1 MIRLPPRSNLTDTT
15 FPFTTLFLSDTG
27 RNRPEL
33 TENILEMLQWLGLGW
48 DGEPTYQSQRFDS
61 YTAAADRLLA
71 DGRAYWCD
79 CTAEEVQA
87 RAKERGGDRKSTRL
101 NSSP

>member
-1 MIRLPPRSNLTDTT
+1 M
-15 FPFTTLFLSDTG
+15 
-27 RNRPEL
+27 
-33 TENILEMLQWLGLGW
+33 LEWLGVGW

-71 DGRAYWCD
+71 DGRAYCCD

-87 RAKERGGDRKSTRL
+87 RAKERGGPPGYDRHCRDRDVERGPTTEIGRAYARDIVRQDVSL
-101 NSSP
+101 SADAVSFQ